1 MYSCNEEIVS
11 KINSQNVTI
20 LNFVW
25 RKASDTIIIVSTIHM
40 YTSDSDTLTLF
51 KKKTL
56 VFKKMY
62 LRGSL
67 F

>member
-11 KINSQNVTI
+11 KINSQNVTT

-25 RKASDTIIIVSTIHM
+25 RKASDTIIIVSPIHM
-40 YTSDSDTLTLF
+40 YTSDSDTLTLL